1 MVTAVA
7 LVTDAAW
14 VQFLAQELLHASGMA
29 YIYIY
34 GKYIYICSQQY
45 VFLDFSIFL
54 FQIAK
59 VMG

>member
-29 YIYIY
+29 YIYD
-34 GKYIYICSQQY
+34 KYIYICSQQY